1 MFVKKC
7 TMIVGLKA
15 KKARQFSR
23 EPHARFFSRARR
35 RLVRG
40 VEGAGT
46 RLSCRQSGR
55 RGTLINVFAEGC
67 FSCVTTAIFVLKFQK
82 AFTKAPHPAPPPR
95 LKNASAVK
103 DEQRGGY
110 GREPRP
116 H

>member
-1 MFVKKC
+1 
-7 TMIVGLKA
+7 MIVGLKA

-55 RGTLINVFAEGC
+55 RGTL
-67 FSCVTTAIFVLKFQK
+67 
-82 AFTKAPHPAPPPR
+82 
-95 LKNASAVK
+95 
-103 DEQRGGY
+103 
-110 GREPRP
+110 
-116 H
+116 